1 MIGLKNTTHNE
12 KYVIVC
18 RYYATAEIEVLAN
31 SEKEANE
38 KADQV
43 ELSPEDFVF
52 DFIDSE
58 ISEAEEVP
66 ELSDMIERTGKI
78 LDRFSKEK
86 DDEVYIVPAY
96 PIVTTNIWDGRE
108 IKKVRN
114 LIEDF
119 YWDKETSE
127 LILTSEDQ
135 VDISLSELSEAE
147 QHKVCSMIIDAAPAN
162 GISL

>member
-1 MIGLKNTTHNE
+1 MK

-43 ELSPEDFVF
+43 ELSPDDFFF

-66 ELSDMIERTGKI
+66 ELSGMIERAGEI

-86 DDEVYIVPAY
+86 DDEVYTVPAY

-119 YWDKETSE
+119 YWDSEKGLMMDVGEGFEVELDELPEIEQLEVCE
-127 LILTSEDQ
+127 LI
-135 VDISLSELSEAE
+135 IREA
-147 QHKVCSMIIDAAPAN
+147 SNN
-162 GISL
+162 GITL

>member
-1 MIGLKNTTHNE
+1 MK

-86 DDEVYIVPAY
+86 DDEVYTVPAY

-119 YWDKETSE
+119 YWDKEASE

-135 VDISLSELSEAE
+135 VDICLSELSEAE

>member
-1 MIGLKNTTHNE
+1 MK
-12 KYVIVC
+12 KYVVIC
-18 RYYATAEIEVLAN
+18 RYYATAEFEVLAN

-43 ELSPEDFVF
+43 ELSPHDFFF

-66 ELSDMIERTGKI
+66 ELSGMIERAGEI

-86 DDEVYIVPAY
+86 DDEVYTVPAY

-119 YWDKETSE
+119 YWDSE
-127 LILTSEDQ
+127 KGLMMDVGEGFEVEFD
-135 VDISLSELSEAE
+135 ELPEIE
-147 QHKVCSMIIDAAPAN
+147 QLNVAQIIIDAAKDN
-162 GISL
+162 GIEL

>member
-1 MIGLKNTTHNE
+1 MK
-12 KYVIVC
+12 KYVVIC
-18 RYYATAEIEVLAN
+18 RYYATAEFEVLAN

-43 ELSPEDFVF
+43 ELSPDDFFF
-52 DFIDSE
+52 DFIHSE

-66 ELSDMIERTGKI
+66 ELSSMIERAGEI

-86 DDEVYIVPAY
+86 DDEVYTVPAY
-96 PIVTTNIWDGRE
+96 PIVTTNIWNGRE

>member
-1 MIGLKNTTHNE
+1 MK

-86 DDEVYIVPAY
+86 DDEIYTVPAY

-108 IKKVRN
+108 IKKVQN

-135 VDISLSELSEAE
+135 VDICLSELSEAE

>member
-1 MIGLKNTTHNE
+1 MK
-12 KYVIVC
+12 KYVVIC
-18 RYYATAEIEVLAN
+18 RYYATAEFEVLAN

-43 ELSPEDFVF
+43 ELSPDDFFF

-66 ELSDMIERTGKI
+66 ELSGMIERAGEI

-86 DDEVYIVPAY
+86 DDEVYTVPAY
-96 PIVTTNIWDGRE
+96 PIVTTNIWDGRA
-108 IKKVRN
+108 IKKVQN

-135 VDISLSELSEAE
+135 VDICLSELSEAE

>member
-1 MIGLKNTTHNE
+1 MK
-12 KYVIVC
+12 KYVVIC
-18 RYYATAEIEVLAN
+18 RYYATAEFEVLAN
-31 SEKEANE
+31 SEKEAND

-43 ELSPEDFVF
+43 ELSPDDFFF

-66 ELSDMIERTGKI
+66 ELSGMIERTGEI

-86 DDEVYIVPAY
+86 DDEVYTVPAY

-135 VDISLSELSEAE
+135 VDICLSELSEAE

-162 GISL
+162 GISI

>member
-1 MIGLKNTTHNE
+1 MK
-12 KYVIVC
+12 KYVVIC
-18 RYYATAEIEVLAN
+18 RYYATAEFEVLAN

-43 ELSPEDFVF
+43 ELSPDDFFF
-52 DFIDSE
+52 DFIHSE

-66 ELSDMIERTGKI
+66 ELSGMIERTGEI

-86 DDEVYIVPAY
+86 DDEIYTVPAY

-119 YWDKETSE
+119 YWDSEKGLMMDVGEGFEVELDELPEIEQLEVCE
-127 LILTSEDQ
+127 LI
-135 VDISLSELSEAE
+135 IREA
-147 QHKVCSMIIDAAPAN
+147 SNN
-162 GISL
+162 GITL

>member
-1 MIGLKNTTHNE
+1 MK

-86 DDEVYIVPAY
+86 DDEVYTVPAY

-119 YWDKETSE
+119 YWDSEKGLMMDVGEGFEVELDELPEIEQLEVCE
-127 LILTSEDQ
+127 LI
-135 VDISLSELSEAE
+135 IREA
-147 QHKVCSMIIDAAPAN
+147 SNN
-162 GISL
+162 GITL

>member
-1 MIGLKNTTHNE
+1 MK

-43 ELSPEDFVF
+43 ELSPDDFFF

-66 ELSDMIERTGKI
+66 ELSGMIERAGEI

-86 DDEVYIVPAY
+86 DDEVYTVPAY

-108 IKKVRN
+108 IKKVQN

-135 VDISLSELSEAE
+135 MDISLSELSEAE

-162 GISL
+162 GISI

>member
-1 MIGLKNTTHNE
+1 MK

-147 QHKVCSMIIDAAPAN
+147 QHQVCNMIIDAAPAN

>member
-1 MIGLKNTTHNE
+1 MK

-86 DDEVYIVPAY
+86 DDEVYTVPAY
-96 PIVTTNIWDGRE
+96 PIVTTNIWNGRE

-135 VDISLSELSEAE
+135 VDISLSGLSEAE